1 VKRVAM
7 LRNPRYVIAV
17 HDLER
22 SARYYR
28 DVLGFEVREVGDP
41 GWRFFVRDE
50 CFIMA
55 GECPD
60 AMAAHEL
67 GDHSYFAYVLVD
79 DIDQLYAAV
88 TANGAT
94 LIKPLRDEPWQ
105 MREFGV
111 RTVDGHRM
119 MFGRRLNG

>member
-1 VKRVAM
+1 V
-7 LRNPRYVIAV
+7 LREPRYVLAV
-17 HDLER
+17 RDLER

-41 GWRFFVRDE
+41 GWRFFVRDQ

-60 AMAAHEL
+60 ALSAEQL
-67 GDHSYFAYVLVD
+67 GDHSYVAYVLID
-79 DIDQLYAAV
+79 DIDDFYAEV
-88 TANGAT
+88 TAT
-94 LIKPLRDEPWQ
+94 LIKPLRDEPWN
-105 MREFGV
+105 MREFGI

-119 MFGRRLNG
+119 MFGCRIGG